1 MIAGRKKMQIRS
13 GSCKESVNFAIAIS
27 KELGINTTNGA
38 SSIAIR

>member
-1 MIAGRKKMQIRS
+1 MIARKKIRS
-13 GSCKESVNFAIAIS
+13 GSCRESANFAIAIS